1 MSRKS
6 YQQKYFQENK
16 EKILARR
23 KELRL
28 KKRHGNQQ
36 ELFSESAAQPG
47 KVEQQTVS
55 SCEEANELSISNV
68 EELFPVK
75 AETETGYAMAG
86 GMEPAEVGAG
96 SSRITRE
103 NTISTPRQ
111 ISSIFSAVDR
121 RSVDQVKVDSPNPVK
136 VDQPVVDSNV
146 RSVDHGSVDQRMV
159 DQKVVSADNQAAFLI
174 GEGRRP
180 LSHFFISA
188 GILALLGANT
198 FFLVAEQFSLYLAM
212 GYGFNMAVMIAV
224 LTEALLIAFSLLTSW
239 TNNLLWKSALLICC
253 VLTCF
258 VVVDILESSVQHRG
272 NVAAQKSDK
281 AERLKKSI
289 ARLEELEGTA
299 LAIIK
304 KYDPQ
309 VYPTKIKSLMAEL
322 ESPGPEGYSRRL
334 REANARLDKISAAGS
349 DHTEALLR
357 QRQVAML
364 CNLLLSGYLGF
375 LWRKKKENKVW
386 NWLVKY
392 LRMPVFA

>member
-1 MSRKS
+1 MSRKV

-28 KKRHGNQQ
+28 KKRYGNQR
-36 ELFSESAAQPG
+36 EIFSESAAQPG

-68 EELFPVK
+68 EELFPEEQV
-75 AETETGYAMAG
+75 ESGYAMVG
-86 GMEPAEVGAG
+86 GMEPAEFGAG

-103 NTISTPRQ
+103 HTISTPRQ

-121 RSVDQVKVDSPNPVK
+121 RSVDQVKVDSPNPAK
-136 VDQPVVDSNV
+136 VDQPVVDP
-146 RSVDHGSVDQRMV
+146 GSVDQAMV

-212 GYGFNMAVMIAV
+212 GYGFKMAVMIAV

-239 TNNLLWKSALLICC
+239 TNNLLWKTALLTCC

-258 VVVDILESSVQHRG
+258 VVVDVLESSVQHRG
-272 NVAAQKSDK
+272 NVAARQSDR
-281 AERLKKSI
+281 AERLKKNI

-304 KYDPQ
+304 KYDPD
-309 VYPTKIKSLMAEL
+309 VYPTKIKTLMAEL
-322 ESPGPEGYSRRL
+322 EASGPEGYSRRL

-386 NWLVKY
+386 KWLVKY
-392 LRMPVFA
+392 FRMPVFA